1 MAGHKADCPSKL
13 WKQKPKPLA
22 GDDSI
27 EKEKGGGA
35 DCTEETGK
43 ERSDFPSLERY
54 SIRLGGSKEG
64 SNREKDL

>member
-27 EKEKGGGA
+27 EKEKGGGGQIVLKKQ
-35 DCTEETGK
+35 GK
-43 ERSDFPSLERY
+43 
-54 SIRLGGSKEG
+54 KEAI
-64 SNREKDL
+64 SPA